1 MRRVFIASTLALAV
15 VVVSSVSAQS
25 SGGSFAI
32 TRSIVAPAASSS
44 GGAFSMTSTVG
55 QPTTVDSSAGAYQLQ
70 SGYAAITPSD
80 VIFAN
85 GFEP

>member
-1 MRRVFIASTLALAV
+1 MRRFVMLCCLV
-15 VVVSSVSAQS
+15 VATVVSHARAQS